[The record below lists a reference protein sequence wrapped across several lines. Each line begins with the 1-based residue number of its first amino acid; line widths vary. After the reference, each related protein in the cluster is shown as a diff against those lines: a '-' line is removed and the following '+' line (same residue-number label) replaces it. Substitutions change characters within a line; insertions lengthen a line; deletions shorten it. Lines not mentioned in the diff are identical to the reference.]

1 MEISTYLVE
10 PLQFGHLGIVL
21 ISEMSLFQRE
31 NNMYLCKV
39 GTLSNVL
46 IKQGALISCV
56 LLREVP
62 MYIYI
67 YIYTDILDI
76 GMLWSGDITYT
87 I

>member
-1 MEISTYLVE
+1 
-10 PLQFGHLGIVL
+10 
-21 ISEMSLFQRE
+21 
-31 NNMYLCKV
+31 MYLCKV

-46 IKQGALISCV
+46 IKQGALILCV

-62 MYIYI
+62 MYIYIYIYI

-76 GMLWSGDITYT
+76 GMLWSGDVTYT

>member
-21 ISEMSLFQRE
+21 ISEMSFFQRE

-46 IKQGALISCV
+46 IKKGVLISGV

-62 MYIYI
+62 MYIFI
-67 YIYTDILDI
+67 YIL
-76 GMLWSGDITYT
+76 TYW